1 MTLDVYCGRK
11 TTTQQQQQPTTDR
24 NYSGE
29 QKVSFESPVP
39 VSKCLRANIYCNTN
53 VQFDPQGGQTLL
65 LKESEPFLLSLGSW
79 TKALNLLLF
88 FHFPGCG
95 ERWWLLQRNHRD
107 IPSNCVRDV
116 SIFNYHD
123 VKRKRSICT
132 YPADEKWEGNR
143 ESFLWLRYNE
153 LGTSWILGNIYS
165 SWCGWWSI
173 CQRIART
180 YRTLVWK

>member
-1 MTLDVYCGRK
+1 MHEVLVNRFGGLSLPRKSVIMLTDRPDMTLDIYRGRK
-11 TTTQQQQQPTTDR
+11 TTMQQQQQPTTDR

-65 LKESEPFLLSLGSW
+65 LKMSEPFLLSLGSW

-95 ERWWLLQRNHRD
+95 ERW
-107 IPSNCVRDV
+107 
-116 SIFNYHD
+116 
-123 VKRKRSICT
+123 
-132 YPADEKWEGNR
+132 
-143 ESFLWLRYNE
+143 
-153 LGTSWILGNIYS
+153 
-165 SWCGWWSI
+165 
-173 CQRIART
+173 
-180 YRTLVWK
+180 